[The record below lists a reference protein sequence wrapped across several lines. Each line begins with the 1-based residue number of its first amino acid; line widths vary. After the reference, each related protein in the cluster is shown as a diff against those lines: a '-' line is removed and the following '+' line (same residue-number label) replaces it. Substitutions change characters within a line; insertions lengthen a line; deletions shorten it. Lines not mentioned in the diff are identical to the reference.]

1 MNPALRDFMEMYEIQ
16 HVIPKPSEPVELLA
30 AVERALAG

>member
-1 MNPALRDFMEMYEIQ
+1 MYEIQ